1 MEVQEK
7 VTRSELLDMH
17 IGQTRII
24 MLKERGKIDSA
35 KSTCKQ
41 LKDLKKGEFIFK
53 PDYEACAVS
62 ITRTK

>member
-35 KSTCKQ
+35 KST
-41 LKDLKKGEFIFK
+41 
-53 PDYEACAVS
+53 
-62 ITRTK
+62 